1 MYTRWK
7 KQMIVAALAS
17 VYDLID
23 DVGGLERGVP
33 DEGEEEEYALR
44 KLVVNDMRVDLSAVA
59 EALETELTR

>member
-23 DVGGLERGVP
+23 DVGGLKRGEP
-33 DEGEEEEYALR
+33 NEGEEEEYVLR
-44 KLVVNDMRVDLSAVA
+44 KLAVNDMRVDLSAVA